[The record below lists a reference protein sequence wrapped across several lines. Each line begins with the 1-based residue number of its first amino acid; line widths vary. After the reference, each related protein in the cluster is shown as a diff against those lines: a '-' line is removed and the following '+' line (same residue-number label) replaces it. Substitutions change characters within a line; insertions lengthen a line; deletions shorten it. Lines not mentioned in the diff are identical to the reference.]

1 MNKRRA
7 TVLPTRSDILYII
20 KHFDRIS
27 FEQLRKDLNIT
38 NGKLIQWCKL
48 VFSNDDKE
56 KRWRE
61 IEQNLN
67 QMEFHEELSDSMQS
81 EYIVHDM
88 RRVGDKSFYSIKK
101 KVVNEYRICY
111 LVTLDNAINVIVR
124 FDIPI
129 ERSSI
134 KYCPISL
141 GCDYEVHSIGGW
153 EYSQLEKHLPVVT
166 IQADEDYIGNFWL
179 AMSNMLQPVTNEA

>member
-1 MNKRRA
+1 MKAMNKRRA

-56 KRWRE
+56 ERWRE

-67 QMEFHEELSDSMQS
+67 QMEFHEKLSDSMQS

-88 RRVGDKSFYSIKK
+88 RRVGDKSFYTIKK
-101 KVVNEYRICY
+101 KVVNEDRMCY

-134 KYCPISL
+134 KYCPVSL

-166 IQADEDYIGNFWL
+166 IQADEDYVGNFWL
-179 AMSNMLQPVTNEA
+179 AMSNMLQHEA

>member
-56 KRWRE
+56 ERWRE

-67 QMEFHEELSDSMQS
+67 QMEFHEKLSDSMQS

-88 RRVGDKSFYSIKK
+88 RRVGDKSFYTIKK
-101 KVVNEYRICY
+101 KVVNEDRMCY

-134 KYCPISL
+134 KYCPVSL

-166 IQADEDYIGNFWL
+166 IQADEDYVGNFWL
-179 AMSNMLQPVTNEA
+179 AMSNMLQHEA